1 MNPQRPGWVTLAISA
16 AIALAVSLTLTLSR
30 PVELRVDGQ
39 RIASDVAPVTQ
50 QRDVFVP
57 LRAISEALG
66 ADTHFDL
73 KNNWIEI
80 TRGDQTVRLRV
91 GETKG
96 TLNGNPMTLHQA
108 PFRVRGRV
116 MVSMNAIARLFG
128 AKVSYDRRTSRIDV
142 MTSGIKEAGAQQDS
156 P

>member
-1 MNPQRPGWVTLAISA
+1 MNLERHRWTTLAVTA
-16 AIALAVSLTLTLSR
+16 AIALSVSFMLTFSQ

-39 RIASDVAPVTQ
+39 RIATDVSPVTQ
-50 QRDVFVP
+50 QQDVFVP

-66 ADTHFDL
+66 ADTHFDP
-73 KNNWIEI
+73 KAGWIEI

-91 GETKG
+91 GETKA
-96 TLNGNPMTLHQA
+96 TLNGNPMTFHHA
-108 PFRVRGRV
+108 PFRVRSRV
-116 MVSMNAIARLFG
+116 MVSMNAIARVFG

>member
-1 MNPQRPGWVTLAISA
+1 MKRQWPQWTTLALTA
-16 AIALAVSLTLTLSR
+16 AIALAVSLTLTVSR
-30 PVELRVDGQ
+30 PVELRVDGL
-39 RIASDVAPVTQ
+39 RIATDVAPVTQ
-50 QRDVFVP
+50 EKDVFVP

-73 KNNWIEI
+73 KNNRVEI

-91 GETKG
+91 GETNG
-96 TLNGNPMTLHQA
+96 TLNGNRVTLHHA

-142 MTSGIKEAGAQQDS
+142 LTSGIKEAGAQKDS

>member
-1 MNPQRPGWVTLAISA
+1 MNLEPARWRTLAITA
-16 AIALAVSLTLTLSR
+16 AIAVAVSLMLTLSQ

-39 RIASDVAPVTQ
+39 RIATDVAPVTHQ
-50 QRDVFVP
+50 QDVYVP

-66 ADTHFDL
+66 ADTHFDPST
-73 KNNWIEI
+73 NRVEI
-80 TRGDQTVRLRV
+80 MRGDQTVRLQV
-91 GETKG
+91 GETRG
-96 TLNGNPMTLHQA
+96 TLNGDPITLRHA

-116 MVSMNAIARLFG
+116 MVSMNAIARVFG
-128 AKVSYDRRTSRIDV
+128 AKVSYDKRTSRIDV

>member
-1 MNPQRPGWVTLAISA
+1 MNLQRPQWTSVALTAV
-16 AIALAVSLTLTLSR
+16 IALAVSLMLRLSQ

-39 RIASDVAPVTQ
+39 RIATDVAPVTHQ
-50 QRDVFVP
+50 HDVFVP

-66 ADTHFDL
+66 ADTHFDPKTNRL
-73 KNNWIEI
+73 EI
-80 TRGDQTVRLRV
+80 TRGDQTVRLRI
-91 GETKG
+91 GETRG
-96 TLNGNPMTLHQA
+96 TLNGNRMTLPRA

-116 MVSMNAIARLFG
+116 MVSMNAIARVFG
-128 AKVSYDRRTSRIDV
+128 AKVSYDKTTSRIDV